1 MEVTMYVVVS
11 TLYSVHYILKI
22 IFCTLY
28 DDTCTLYSVLYI
40 LYIIFCTLYS
50 VLYMMTHVRTI
61 ILTVLPSRSVADILI
76 LSLGPFKGNTLSGR
90 SVSCMQKK
98 E

>member
-28 DDTCTLYSVLYI
+28 DDT
-40 LYIIFCTLYS
+40 CTLYS